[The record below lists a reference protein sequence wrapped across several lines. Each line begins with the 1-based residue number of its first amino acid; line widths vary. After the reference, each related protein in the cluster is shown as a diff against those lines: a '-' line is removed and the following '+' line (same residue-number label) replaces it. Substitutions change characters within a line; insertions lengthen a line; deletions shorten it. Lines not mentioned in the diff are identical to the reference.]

1 MDRQINELV
10 ERVNTFLARKPGVL
24 PLLGLGLI
32 VVNLLLRIYP
42 GPGSW
47 IVRIDL
53 FLHAGLFLSVLG
65 LLLVNV
71 YRH

>member
-10 ERVNTFLARKPGVL
+10 ERANSFLARKPGIL
-24 PLLGLGLI
+24 PLLGLALI

-42 GPGSW
+42 GPDYW

-53 FLHAGLFLSVLG
+53 FLHVGLVLSILG